1 MNRHYIKIQLSSSLK
16 PLVFLV
22 GISAIAFPSTAL
34 ADTPPNK
41 SDFCAARPGQTT
53 PPCVIKTGSA
63 MVETGLA
70 TWEHAKTER
79 ERDNQL
85 TLSAIAL
92 RYGIAPS
99 VELQVGWAGLVVS
112 SHFDYATLNQ
122 SRDTN
127 PGDLTV
133 GALYSLSGR
142 GGPLAVQAF
151 ITLPTGK
158 GAATDG
164 EWSGGVR
171 LPGAIPIDNTWQLGL
186 TPEYNLTVNS
196 SGYGR
201 HSAFGGAAGI
211 SRSISRRLSAGIDI
225 SVLEDRDPEGS
236 STSSMASA
244 SIAWQT
250 SPNSQLDFG
259 VGLGLTTNSP
269 RAQIYIGFAKRM

>member
-1 MNRHYIKIQLSSSLK
+1 MKIQLWGSLK
-16 PLVFLV
+16 PLVFLL
-22 GISAIAFPSTAL
+22 GLSAIAFPSAAL
-34 ADTPPNK
+34 ADSLPNV

-53 PPCVIKTGSA
+53 PPCVIEPGSA
-63 MVETGLA
+63 MVEIGLA
-70 TWEHAKTER
+70 TWEHTKTER
-79 ERDNQL
+79 VRDNQL

-99 VELQVGWAGLVVS
+99 VELQIGWAGLIVS
-112 SHFDYATLNQ
+112 SHFDYATRNQ

-127 PGDLTV
+127 PRDLIV
-133 GALYSLSGR
+133 GALYGLSGR
-142 GGPLAVQAF
+142 GGPIAVQAF
-151 ITLPTGK
+151 ITLPTGE
-158 GAATDG
+158 GAATHG

-171 LPGAIPIDNTWQLGL
+171 LPVTIPIDSNWQVGL

-196 SGYGR
+196 SGHGR

-211 SRSISRRLSAGIDI
+211 SRSISRRLGAGIDI
-225 SVLEDRDPEGS
+225 SVFEDRAPEGS

-259 VGLGLTTNSP
+259 IGLGLTSNSP
-269 RAQIYIGFAKRM
+269 RAQIYIGLAKRM